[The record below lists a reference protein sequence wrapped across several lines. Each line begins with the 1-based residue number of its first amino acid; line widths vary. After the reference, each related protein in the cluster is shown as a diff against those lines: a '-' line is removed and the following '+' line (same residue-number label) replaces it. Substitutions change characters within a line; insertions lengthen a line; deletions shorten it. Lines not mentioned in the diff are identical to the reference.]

1 MSDEQLARSVFDRIA
16 SAMDSMTSRTGM
28 PLRWFHCFGTMLEY
42 IADRTFSI
50 DGGYD
55 IDLGV
60 FFHELDESN
69 LQRAFEGMGY
79 KVRTTIKND
88 KDGRPL
94 NIHCAPADARIK
106 NTPTVDIYAFYPR
119 KGMYLYTYDYDREG
133 KKIPSKYTFKKSSKE
148 LLEPHPETIKRIRE
162 RSHPE
167 ASLLL
172 GTDGIWR
179 YDVFE
184 DHGSYKM
191 RIPFAYGTLLDQWYP
206 GWRFR
211 QYFRGQSQSPDGK
224 VVVRSCED
232 L

>member
-1 MSDEQLARSVFDRIA
+1 VA
-16 SAMDSMTSRTGM
+16 SAMDSLTSRNGTQ
-28 PLRWFHCFGTMLEY
+28 LRWFHCFGTMLEY

-50 DGGYD
+50 DGYD

-60 FFHELDESN
+60 FFQELDESC
-69 LQRAFEGMGY
+69 LQRSFESMGY
-79 KVRTTIKND
+79 KVRTTVKD
-88 KDGRPL
+88 DRDGRPL
-94 NIHCAPADARIK
+94 NIHCEPSESRIK
-106 NTPTVDIYAFYPR
+106 GTPTIDVYAFYPR
-119 KGMYLYTYDYDREG
+119 KNMYIYTYDYDRAG
-133 KKIPSKYTFKKSSKE
+133 KKIPDGYVFKQSRKE
-148 LLEPHPETIKRIRE
+148 LLEPHPKTVQRIRE
-162 RSHPE
+162 TSHPE

-172 GTDGIWR
+172 GNDGIWR

-211 QYFRGQSQSPDGK
+211 QYNRCQSQSPDGK
-224 VVVRSCED
+224 IIVKSCGD